1 MTTERGQPDGAG
13 VEELQSPDRGDLA
26 RAAALHDGVAAVEA
40 FGADHGGLRSRG
52 AGLSDVC
59 LTQCHKIAFD

>member
-40 FGADHGGLRSRG
+40 LASDITAACGL
-52 AGLSDVC
+52 AGRVY
-59 LTQCHKIAFD
+59 LTCV